1 MGLSPSMVQYCF
13 GMSQMTT
20 CNEKE
25 KKAAEGLLQLEF
37 VEFLEFVGRIAYIKF
52 QGSEMEE

>member
-1 MGLSPSMVQYCF
+1 MVQYCF